1 MWSAVDGYCYWA
13 RKIGS
18 FTIEFMKLHGGDTLG
33 LGGSDEIVT
42 RQYPLEMFN
51 LGLMG
56 IDDNMKIYLC
66 LVFSEGM
73 ASPPETDEAR
83 VAVYDTLF
91 QLDTEFVLP
100 SSPNRYDWAMSPF
113 MRHDG
118 NVYEFRCLD
127 NGMHIYRW
135 VRE

>member
-42 RQYPLEMFN
+42 RQYPLEMVN
-51 LGLMG
+51 LGLLG
-56 IDDNMKIYLC
+56 VDDNMNLFLTIQTAQD
-66 LVFSEGM
+66 LVL
-73 ASPPETDEAR
+73 R

-91 QLDTEFVLP
+91 QLQTEFILP
-100 SSPNRYDWAMSPF
+100 SPDNRYDWGLGPF

-118 NVYEFRCLD
+118 NVYEFRCTD
-127 NGMHIYRW
+127 DGMHIHRW